1 MNTMHNLEAS
11 ANTETSEKKKKEYII
26 KEIGKED
33 NVCYIFFYC
42 KRKVGEEKNIN
53 QNQLL
58 DLELYK
64 Q

>member
-53 QNQLL
+53 QN
-58 DLELYK
+58 
-64 Q
+64 